1 MAEQVPLRGQ
11 LPPGF
16 QDLLLEEAACRRQA
30 EADLRALFFRWA
42 YTEVI
47 PPTLEYVETL
57 AAGSGAS
64 QHQAAYRFLDREG
77 HLLALR
83 TDFTPQVARLAAGR
97 LSGRSLP
104 LRCFYIGSV
113 FRHEEPQ
120 AGRQREFTQAGVELL
135 GAGTVAADAE
145 VIALAVNTLE
155 ALHVPGFQ
163 LCLGQAGLFRALTAG
178 LQPAEVDHIRNAMD
192 RRNPD
197 DLAAALEAAA
207 VGGPRRALLA
217 QLPEQVGGLEILA
230 PFRALGG
237 AVAAA
242 AEALEQVYRA
252 LQGHGVADRVALD
265 LGEVR
270 GMEYYTGVTFRGLA
284 PGLGRPVLSGGRYD
298 GLVAHFGRPLPAV
311 GFGLGLE
318 RALLLQDYPVP
329 DLAPALLVQGCTHSH
344 CAGLVRR
351 LRAQGRCVEV
361 DVLGRDGDAL
371 WAYAQQ
377 AGCHLVLRCA
387 GEGARPDHGAGAS
400 PAPTEMAHA
409 LGDGGPWFLRSAAG
423 ERVVQAHEIEEVLA

>member
-270 GMEYYTGVTFRGLA
+270 GMEYYTGVTFRAGPWSGTAGAQRRALRWVGGTLWPAAACRRLWTGPRARPAA
-284 PGLGRPVLSGGRYD
+284 PGLPRARPGTGPACTGLHTLPLCRPGAPAAGAGPMRRGRRAGTRRRRPVGLCAAGRLPSGLALRRGGR
-298 GLVAHFGRPLPAV
+298 
-311 GFGLGLE
+311 
-318 RALLLQDYPVP
+318 
-329 DLAPALLVQGCTHSH
+329 AP
-344 CAGLVRR
+344 
-351 LRAQGRCVEV
+351 
-361 DVLGRDGDAL
+361 
-371 WAYAQQ
+371 
-377 AGCHLVLRCA
+377 
-387 GEGARPDHGAGAS
+387 
-400 PAPTEMAHA
+400 
-409 LGDGGPWFLRSAAG
+409 
-423 ERVVQAHEIEEVLA
+423 